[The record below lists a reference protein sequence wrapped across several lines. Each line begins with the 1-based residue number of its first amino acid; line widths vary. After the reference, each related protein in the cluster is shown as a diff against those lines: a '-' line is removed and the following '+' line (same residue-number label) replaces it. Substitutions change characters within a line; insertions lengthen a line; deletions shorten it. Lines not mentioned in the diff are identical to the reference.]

1 MESQMSERTIFVVED
16 DVSVRE
22 SLRALLESAD
32 LKVIDFASAVE
43 FLNSAD
49 ERRGSCIIADVRM
62 PGMNGLEMQEELV
75 KRGSKLPVIIITG
88 HADVA
93 MAVQAMK
100 AGAIDFL
107 EKPFDDE
114 TLLGCVNRALE
125 AMEKKRDLMR
135 EAQDASQQISRLT
148 PRELEV
154 LEQLVAGRSN
164 KLVARELSISPRTVE
179 IHRARIMDKL
189 KARGLSDLVRTAIAA
204 SIRMPTDLGSPTA
217 QGHAAH

>member
-1 MESQMSERTIFVVED
+1 
-16 DVSVRE
+16 
-22 SLRALLESAD
+22 
-32 LKVIDFASAVE
+32 
-43 FLNSAD
+43 
-49 ERRGSCIIADVRM
+49 
-62 PGMNGLEMQEELV
+62 
-75 KRGSKLPVIIITG
+75 
-88 HADVA
+88 

-114 TLLGCVNRALE
+114 ALLDCVNRALE
-125 AMEKKRDLMR
+125 AIEKKRDLMR

-204 SIRMPTDLGSPTA
+204 SIRMPTDLGSPAA
-217 QGHAAH
+217 QGYAAH

>member
-1 MESQMSERTIFVVED
+1 MSERTIFVVED

-49 ERRGSCIIADVRM
+49 EQRGSCIIADVRM

-88 HADVA
+88 HGDVA

-100 AGAIDFL
+100 VGAIDFL

-114 TLLGCVNRALE
+114 TLLDCVHRALDV
-125 AMEKKRDLMR
+125 MEKKRDLMK
-135 EAQDASQQISRLT
+135 EAEDASQQISRLT
-148 PRELEV
+148 RRELEV

-204 SIRMPTDLGSPTA
+204 SIRMPTDLGSPAA
-217 QGHAAH
+217 QGYAAH

>member
-49 ERRGSCIIADVRM
+49 EQRGSCIIADVRM

-100 AGAIDFL
+100 AGAVDFL

-114 TLLGCVNRALE
+114 ALLDCVNRGLE

-204 SIRMPTDLGSPTA
+204 SIRMPTALGSPAA

>member
-1 MESQMSERTIFVVED
+1 MSERTIFVVED
-16 DVSVRE
+16 DASVRE
-22 SLRALLESAD
+22 SLRALLESANYRS
-32 LKVIDFASAVE
+32 IDFPRAAD
-43 FLNSAD
+43 FLAFD
-49 ERRGSCIIADVRM
+49 ESRGSCLIADVRM
-62 PGMNGLEMQEELV
+62 PGMNGLELQEELV
-75 KRGSKLPVIIITG
+75 RRGSKLPVIIVTG
-88 HADVA
+88 HGDVA
-93 MAVQAMK
+93 MAVRAMK

-114 TLLGCVNRALE
+114 TMLECVRRALDV
-125 AMEKKRDLMR
+125 MHKKRDLMK
-135 EAQDASQQISRLT
+135 EAEDASQQISLLT

-204 SIRMPTDLGSPTA
+204 SIRLPADLPRTA
-217 QGHAAH
+217 H

>member
-1 MESQMSERTIFVVED
+1 MSERTVFVVED

-88 HADVA
+88 HGDVA

-100 AGAIDFL
+100 VGAIDFL

-114 TLLGCVNRALE
+114 TLLDCVHRALD
-125 AMEKKRDLMR
+125 AMEKKRDLMK
-135 EAQDASQQISRLT
+135 EAEDASQQISRLT
-148 PRELEV
+148 RRELEV

-204 SIRMPTDLGSPTA
+204 SIRMPTDLGSAAA
-217 QGHAAH
+217 QGYGAH

>member
-1 MESQMSERTIFVVED
+1 MSERTIFVVED
-16 DVSVRE
+16 DASVRE

-32 LKVIDFASAVE
+32 YKVIDFASALE
-43 FLNSAD
+43 FVAAD
-49 ERRGSCIIADVRM
+49 ERQGSCVIADVRM
-62 PGMNGLEMQEELV
+62 PGMNGLELQEELV

-88 HADVA
+88 HGDVS
-93 MAVQAMK
+93 MAVRAMK

-114 TLLGCVNRALE
+114 VMLDCVRRALGV
-125 AMEKKRDLMR
+125 MDKKRDLMK
-135 EAQDASQQISRLT
+135 EAQDANEQISRLT

-164 KLVARELSISPRTVE
+164 KLVARELAISPRTVE

-204 SIRMPTDLGSPTA
+204 SIRVPTDLNP
-217 QGHAAH
+217 HIAH

>member
-1 MESQMSERTIFVVED
+1 MMDPMSDRTIFVVED
-16 DVSVRE
+16 DASVRE

-32 LKVIDFASAVE
+32 YKVIDFGSALE
-43 FLNSAD
+43 FVAAD
-49 ERRGSCIIADVRM
+49 ERKGSCVIADVRM
-62 PGMNGLEMQEELV
+62 PGMNGLELQEEMV

-88 HADVA
+88 HGDVS
-93 MAVQAMK
+93 MAVRAMK

-114 TLLGCVNRALE
+114 VMLDCVRRALDV
-125 AMEKKRDLMR
+125 MNKKRDLLK
-135 EAQDASQQISRLT
+135 EAQSASAQISRLT

-204 SIRMPTDLGSPTA
+204 SIRMPADLSPRTA
-217 QGHAAH
+217 H

>member
-1 MESQMSERTIFVVED
+1 MSERTIFVVED

-88 HADVA
+88 HGDVA

-100 AGAIDFL
+100 VGAIDFL

-114 TLLGCVNRALE
+114 TLLDCVHRALDV
-125 AMEKKRDLMR
+125 MEKKRDLMK
-135 EAQDASQQISRLT
+135 EAEDASQQISRLT
-148 PRELEV
+148 RRELEV

-204 SIRMPTDLGSPTA
+204 SIRMPTDFGSAAA
-217 QGHAAH
+217 QGYAAH